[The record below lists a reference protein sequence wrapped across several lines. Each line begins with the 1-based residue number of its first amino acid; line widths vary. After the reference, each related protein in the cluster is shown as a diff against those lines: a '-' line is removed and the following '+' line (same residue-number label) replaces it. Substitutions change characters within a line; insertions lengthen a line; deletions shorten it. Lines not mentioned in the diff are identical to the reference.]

1 MARLVISRKCSMDL
15 MNLEDIHVL
24 LDLEPVK
31 LKVFDKKIKK

>member
-1 MARLVISRKCSMDL
+1 MDL

-31 LKVFDKKIKK
+31 LKVFDKKI

>member
-1 MARLVISRKCSMDL
+1 MDL

-31 LKVFDKKIKK
+31 LKMFDKKI

>member
-1 MARLVISRKCSMDL
+1 MDL

>member
-1 MARLVISRKCSMDL
+1 MDL

-31 LKVFDKKIKK
+31 LKMFDKKNLKVKLFFRS

>member
-1 MARLVISRKCSMDL
+1 MDL

-31 LKVFDKKIKK
+31 LKVFDKKKI